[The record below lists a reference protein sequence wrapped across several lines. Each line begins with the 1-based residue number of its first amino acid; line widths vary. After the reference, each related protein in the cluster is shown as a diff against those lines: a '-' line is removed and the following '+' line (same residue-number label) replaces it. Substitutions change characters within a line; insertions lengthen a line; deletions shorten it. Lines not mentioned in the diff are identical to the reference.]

1 MKISLTA
8 VRVFEVVAMVLVVI
22 PTVLSLVFLW
32 CFSKKP
38 IVAMCQPR
46 LMSVLCFGTLM
57 CVVGFIFYILPTLS
71 DAASRFAIKMQTSC
85 NLYTWLVYIGHVSV
99 LAILACKLFRV
110 SKVMKIRR
118 KQKVLPWHI
127 LGPFLLALLVAIGIL
142 IANQIMYPTAYKT
155 DENAGYCAEF
165 YSRGAVAF
173 FYIRLGY
180 CYALLLTILFFA
192 WKLRGV
198 NQEIGESRRMFLLL
212 CVLVIADGFD
222 LAANIIIDKI
232 NGLGPVDKRWLHHVV
247 LVLWHVIFLLST
259 IGILIGPRMY
269 YVWYERVHGRL
280 PEDVQM
286 YGTGQVHVGAGAL
299 AKRPATR
306 EVDKGDYAAP
316 AASAANAC

>member
-8 VRVFEVVAMVLVVI
+8 VRVIEVLAMVLVVI

-46 LMSVLCFGTLM
+46 LMSALCFGTLM
-57 CVVGFIFYILPTLS
+57 CVVGVFFDILPTLS
-71 DAASRFAIKMQTSC
+71 DAASRFAINMQLSC
-85 NLYTWLVYIGHVSV
+85 DLSLWLWYIGQVSV
-99 LAILACKLFRV
+99 LAILACKLLRV

-142 IANQIMYPTAYKT
+142 IATQIMYPVVYKT
-155 DENAGYCAEF
+155 SENGSYCDW
-165 YSRGAVAF
+165 YHSRGALVLH
-173 FYIRLGY
+173 YIRMGY
-180 CYALLLTILFFA
+180 YYALILIILYFA

-198 NQEIGESRRMFLLL
+198 NQEIGESRRIFLLL
-212 CVLVIADGFD
+212 SFLAIADGFAI
-222 LAANIIIDKI
+222 AAQTIIHQT
-232 NGLGPVDKRWLHHVV
+232 NGLDLVEKRNLHEVV
-247 LVLWHVIFLLST
+247 TILWSVALPLST

-286 YGTGQVHVGAGAL
+286 YGTGQVHVGAGAS
-299 AKRPATR
+299 AKRPATS
-306 EVDKGDYAAP
+306 EVD
-316 AASAANAC
+316 

>member
-8 VRVFEVVAMVLVVI
+8 VRVIEVVAMVLIVI

-57 CVVGFIFYILPTLS
+57 CVAGFLFYILPTLS
-71 DAASRFAIKMQTSC
+71 DAASRFTIKMQVSC
-85 NLYTWLVYIGHVSV
+85 NLYVWLVYIGHVSV
-99 LAILACKLFRV
+99 LAVLACKLFRV

-118 KQKVLPWHI
+118 KQKSLPWHI

-142 IANQIMYPTAYKT
+142 IANQKMYPFVYKT
-155 DENAGYCAEF
+155 WENAGYCDWA
-165 YSRGAVAF
+165 YNRGAVAF

-180 CYALLLTILFFA
+180 CYALILTILFFA

-198 NQEIGESRRMFLLL
+198 NQEIGESRRIFSLL
-212 CVLVIADGFD
+212 CFLAIADGSV
-222 LAANIIIDKI
+222 LAANIIIDQT
-232 NGLGPVDKRWLHHVV
+232 NGLGLVEKWRLHHVV
-247 LVLWHVIFLLST
+247 LVLWHVTFSLST

-269 YVWYERVHGRL
+269 YVWYERVNGRL
-280 PEDVQM
+280 PEGVQM
-286 YGTGQVHVGAGAL
+286 YGTGQVHVGAWAS

-306 EVDKGDYAAP
+306 EVDKGDDAAP
-316 AASAANAC
+316 AASAANA